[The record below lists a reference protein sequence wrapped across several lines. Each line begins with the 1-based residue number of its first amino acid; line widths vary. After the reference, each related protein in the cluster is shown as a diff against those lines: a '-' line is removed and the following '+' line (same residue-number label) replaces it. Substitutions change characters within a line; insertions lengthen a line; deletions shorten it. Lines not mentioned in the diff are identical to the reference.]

1 MNRGGDTVG
10 VQRVHLVLHQG
21 NQWRDYQG
29 DAVKDEGRQ
38 LVAEGLAAA
47 CGHQRQ
53 AVPPA
58 QDVAYYFFLAGPES
72 CRIRSG
78 FEDSKRDGGTVHG
91 SANLSLLDSSLGRG
105 RETRVILF
113 LTSVGVDLNQCIRRP
128 LATRKLGCSSS

>member
-1 MNRGGDTVG
+1 MNRAGDTVG

-38 LVAEGLAAA
+38 LVAEGLAPA
-47 CGHQRQ
+47 CWHQRQ

-58 QDVAYYFFLAGPES
+58 QDVAYYFFLQGPKAVVSEA
-72 CRIRSG
+72 G
-78 FEDSKRDGGTVHG
+78 FEDSKRSGIVHG
-91 SANLSLLDSSLGRG
+91 SANLSLLDNSLGRE

-128 LATRKLGCSSS
+128 LATRKLGCSSSW